1 MRPGHVRFRLPRGN
15 ILCCNNFAAFHHR
28 FAYEDHEEPGLRRHL
43 FPIWLSDP
51 NSHPPHPLFKNNYD
65 ATESGALVEG

>member
-1 MRPGHVRFRLPRGN
+1 M
-15 ILCCNNFAAFHHR
+15 FASASNRATSSSAIYFSTLHSR
-28 FAYEDHEEPGLRRHL
+28 SAYEDHEEPGLRRHL

-65 ATESGALVEG
+65 ATEAGALVEG